1 MSQQRTPLIH
11 GLSRTVKQSVILLW
25 CMMLCVSCTIR
36 SGEEI
41 VYLQSS
47 ERLPSSA
54 LAVRFVGSEG
64 VMLRSIDGLVPD
76 TTYQVSV
83 QAQLSAGA
91 MQLRF
96 VQSDDPPPDPLIVVP
111 GRVAVGDYV
120 VRSDAQGT
128 IRIEEMTYQSRGG
141 EYQLRF
147 EPISQSASP

>member
-1 MSQQRTPLIH
+1 MPQQRTLLIH
-11 GLSRTVKQSVILLW
+11 VLSRTVKQSLFLLW

-36 SGEEI
+36 SGEE
-41 VYLQSS
+41 VVFLQSA
-47 ERLPSSA
+47 ERQPSA

-64 VMLRSIDGLVPD
+64 VMWRSIDGLLPD
-76 TTYQVSV
+76 ITYQLAV
-83 QAQLSAGA
+83 QAQLTSGA

-96 VQSDDPPPDPLIVVP
+96 DGDDTTRDPLVVVP
-111 GRVAVGDYV
+111 GRVAVADYV

-147 EPISQSASP
+147 EPIGQPASP